1 MSGFQFVRISVT
13 NLSPFGF
20 RIDGYASKVL
30 QAASLARQL
39 ENTANM
45 ESMFG
50 QGGSFPLRRSCSVDR
65 SNPLGCPNRV
75 LSREAMSTGAMF
87 WRQEQSF
94 VDRSHV
100 VATAILE
107 VVRVDKGK
115 MLSTEAMSTG
125 AMFCRQEP

>member
-1 MSGFQFVRISVT
+1 
-13 NLSPFGF
+13 
-20 RIDGYASKVL
+20 
-30 QAASLARQL
+30 
-39 ENTANM
+39 
-45 ESMFG
+45 
-50 QGGSFPLRRSCSVDR
+50 
-65 SNPLGCPNRV
+65 
-75 LSREAMSTGAMF
+75 MSTGAMF

-125 AMFCRQEP
+125 AVFCRQEPCYGDSNPEGCPCRQRQLCLGGLGAWGACLGGLGACLDGLGPV

>member
-1 MSGFQFVRISVT
+1 MSI
-13 NLSPFGF
+13 
-20 RIDGYASKVL
+20 
-30 QAASLARQL
+30 
-39 ENTANM
+39 
-45 ESMFG
+45 
-50 QGGSFPLRRSCSVDR
+50 
-65 SNPLGCPNRV
+65 
-75 LSREAMSTGAMF
+75 GAMF

-100 VATAILE
+100 VAVKTIPE